1 MVQTIGTEAPA
12 TGTRYGRATSGV
24 IKAKGVHHMAWVT
37 NRMDETVRFYTQV
50 LQFPLVVTL
59 QLPETDPF
67 PGAVW
72 GNLGGAKHYFFDIGN
87 GDRIAFF
94 EFHEQLPPSYAEMG
108 AGNHIAINVE
118 TEEDLQAARQRLIEN
133 GIPIKHDLDH
143 GFCHSIYFDDPV
155 NGINMEFAVWQAP
168 CTPEEP
174 FLQDWNPT
182 PAALDHLGDK
192 QTKHLLHFAVDGQ
205 GGDFDTDRGPNG

>member
-1 MVQTIGTEAPA
+1 
-12 TGTRYGRATSGV
+12 
-24 IKAKGVHHMAWVT
+24 
-37 NRMDETVRFYTQV
+37 
-50 LQFPLVVTL
+50 
-59 QLPETDPF
+59 
-67 PGAVW
+67 
-72 GNLGGAKHYFFDIGN
+72 
-87 GDRIAFF
+87 
-94 EFHEQLPPSYAEMG
+94 MG

-205 GGDFDTDRGPNG
+205 GGDFDTDPGPNG